1 MKPLILKD
9 GTEVKLSDSSTK
21 YDMVTTVPSWG
32 DIDSLN
38 LTKENVE
45 GAKYLES
52 PIQTVFVE
60 VYGKLSGRNVSVH
73 IITRDKTKDE
83 TRDEEIAELKATIDL
98 LMMGGMQHE

>member
-21 YDMVTTVPSWG
+21 YDMVTTVSSWG

-38 LTKENVE
+38 LTKDNVE

-83 TRDEEIAELKATIDL
+83 VRDEEIAELKATIDL
-98 LMMGGMQHE
+98 LMMGGM

>member
-83 TRDEEIAELKATIDL
+83 MRDEEIAELKATIDM
-98 LMMGGMQHE
+98 LMMGGM

>member
-73 IITRDKTKDE
+73 IITRDETKDE
-83 TRDEEIAELKATIDL
+83 VRDKEIAELKATIDL

>member
-83 TRDEEIAELKATIDL
+83 MRDEEIAELKATMDL
-98 LMMGGMQHE
+98 LMMGGM

>member
-83 TRDEEIAELKATIDL
+83 VRDEEIAELKATIDL
-98 LMMGGMQHE
+98 LMMGGM

>member
-52 PIQTVFVE
+52 PIQTVFVK
-60 VYGKLSGRNVSVH
+60 VYGELSGRNVLVH
-73 IITRDKTKDE
+73 IITREKTKDE
-83 TRDEEIAELKATIDL
+83 KRDEEIAELKATIDL
-98 LMMGGMQHE
+98 LMMGGM